1 MDQKS
6 VVFQISGTVNP
17 VNMDTE
23 GAIKV
28 SVLTGFP
35 LSLPQR
41 GGEGRLG
48 RKKKRARAHR
58 TPRAFHFFDYCYFYI
73 GIPSGSLWGG
83 GRGSRIKRIKFR
95 GNVMAF
101 FPSGTKQT
109 VRHYEVSVSYGC
121 P

>member
-6 VVFQISGTVNP
+6 VLLQISRTVNP

-35 LSLPQR
+35 LSPPQR
-41 GGEGRLG
+41 GGEAGE
-48 RKKKRARAHR
+48 KEKKRARAHR
-58 TPRAFHFFDYCYFYI
+58 TPRAFYFFDYCYFYI
-73 GIPSGSLWGG
+73 GIPSGSLCGG

-95 GNVMAF
+95 GNVIAF

-109 VRHYEVSVSYGC
+109 VRFNEVSVL
-121 P
+121 